1 MSWPSAGSSLLFGF
15 LLELAY
21 LFPQWNL
28 LIFCTKICSLTSLLC
43 CISVFIFS
51 VATYFSF
58 ALFTWDSGFFRA
70 LCKFHAPLIFNVLP
84 LPCNKLVHVR
94 GCWFP
99 LLLPFDRPALYF
111 SSALV
116 LVYCLFFSNLSNFPL
131 LSLQFFSFGLP
142 SLLFLIKFPLDWSDD
157 NLVDFRLMLM
167 LLLWRGKR
175 NTETEREKRRKNWIS
190 KIYLGTEYMKKFCL
204 SLSREKAFL
213 LRIIFDHNFC

>member
-116 LVYCLFFSNLSNFPL
+116 LVYCLFFEFIK
-131 LSLQFFSFGLP
+131 FSSALP
-142 SLLFLIKFPLDWSDD
+142 SVLFLWPPFSPFFNQISTWLEWRQFSWFP
-157 NLVDFRLMLM
+157 VDVDASVVA
-167 LLLWRGKR
+167 WKEEHGNGKR
-175 NTETEREKRRKNWIS
+175 KEK
-190 KIYLGTEYMKKFCL
+190 
-204 SLSREKAFL
+204 EKL
-213 LRIIFDHNFC
+213 N